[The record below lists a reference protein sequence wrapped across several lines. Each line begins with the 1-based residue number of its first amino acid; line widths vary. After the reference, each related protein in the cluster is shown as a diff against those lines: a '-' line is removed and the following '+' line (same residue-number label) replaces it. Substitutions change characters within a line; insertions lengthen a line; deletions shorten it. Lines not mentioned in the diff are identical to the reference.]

1 MANYVER
8 DGDWVWRPPGA
19 LDQTKMF
26 VFAFQVT
33 QLAAIQKLCDDF
45 VNTPSGGAVQAA
57 PFSTSHP
64 FVLLVCA
71 DIERACSQHPGDTN
85 KGYAVERDMGF
96 FVPITF
102 TATSGTSSTAMLLPY
117 LFVDNLA
124 ALLVG
129 REIFGFPKL
138 LGEIA
143 ILEDPPFAEV
153 IAPALP
159 VYGPERVVVDRPILQ
174 LRTVVQQAP
183 QLCASG
189 PVVSMTL
196 AILTSFFSLLGI
208 PAPLGGFSKIP
219 MVFLKQFRDV
229 AADGVACYQAIT
241 RAEGSI
247 GAIRRACLH
256 LDTFELTV
264 FPHDSIDI
272 AGGLGLGAGP
282 TFQPVAAARVDLD
295 FSLDF
300 GTTEWKAP

>member
-19 LDQTKMF
+19 LEQTKMF
-26 VFAFQVT
+26 VLAFKVA
-33 QLAAIQKLCDDF
+33 QLGAIQKLCDDL
-45 VNTPSGGAVQAA
+45 VNTPSGGAVKAA

-71 DIERACSQHPGDTN
+71 DIERACSKHPGDAG

-102 TATSGTSSTAMLLPY
+102 TDAGGASSTAMLLPY
-117 LFVDNLA
+117 LYVDNLA
-124 ALLVG
+124 ALLIG

-138 LGEIA
+138 LGEIT

-153 IAPALP
+153 IASALP
-159 VYGPERVVVDRPILQ
+159 VYGPNRCCVDRPILQ
-174 LRTVVQQAP
+174 LRTVTQQP
-183 QLCASG
+183 IQLCASG
-189 PVVSMTL
+189 PVVGVALEIMT
-196 AILTSFFSLLGI
+196 FFFALLGLQ
-208 PAPLGGFSKIP
+208 APFGGFSKVP

-229 AADGVACYQAIT
+229 AVDGVACYQAVA

-247 GAIRRACLH
+247 DAVRRACLH
-256 LDTFELTV
+256 IDTFELTV

-272 AGGLGLGAGP
+272 AGTLGLGAGP
-282 TFQPVAAARVDLD
+282 TFQPAAAVSVDMD
-295 FSLDF
+295 FSLGF